1 MKFSPYQMDPLNPYG
16 QAQPQ
21 YDNQYRMKPQV
32 GAHSH
37 DSQGQVMMGPLGVQ
51 QPPPGTVGDTLGIVG
66 DALGGQRPSPFTPTN
81 PFSSFPRDPG
91 YQLNPMVGTPQQLNP
106 PIKPGGS
113 ITQTPPINT
122 PTPSTGGKG

>member
-1 MKFSPYQMDPLNPYG
+1 MKFYDPLSPYG
-16 QAQPQ
+16 QAQQQ
-21 YDNQYRMKPQV
+21 YDNQYRMIPQV

-37 DSQGQVMMGPLGVQ
+37 DSQGQVMMGPLGIQ
-51 QPPPGTVGDTLGIVG
+51 QPPPGIT
-66 DALGGQRPSPFTPTN
+66 GGQQPSPFTPTN
-81 PFSSFPRDPG
+81 PFSSFPKDPG

>member
-1 MKFSPYQMDPLNPYG
+1 MFYDPLSPYG
-16 QAQPQ
+16 QALSNGQAQQQ
-21 YDNQYRMKPQV
+21 YDNQYRMRPQV

-51 QPPPGTVGDTLGIVG
+51 QPPPGIT
-66 DALGGQRPSPFTPTN
+66 GGSPPSPFTPTN
-81 PFSSFPRDPG
+81 PISSFPKDIGPRVFPSP
-91 YQLNPMVGTPQQLNP
+91 LATPQQLNP